1 VRPSTASQVHNQTP
15 DRGTPTRGDYNYI
28 YRSRSTSQEPQ
39 SQTSSTPSRRATD
52 PSHGSSGHRRSAST
66 GPSPQSSLGRSDS
79 FPYGRSQQPVA
90 SQPAHANGYTLQT
103 PVYTQEPDSFSSQMD
118 LQPTFSSSIVR
129 TPTHYQQPC
138 RSTDERRRASVSPS
152 RHGPASGSNQG
163 RGSAPPLA
171 RHASMPAT
179 SSSRNG
185 FLNFTED
192 LSNSLPPVSSAT
204 ARTSRNPTQLSRTR
218 TEPSMGA
225 NLTTIPETS
234 SSLSSGDQYLAPLQE
249 PPSTDDESVDD
260 PSPRRR
266 SRHSPYSSGPSPNR
280 SPRSGR
286 SPHSVRHSAEPSPR
300 HADHRPSSYRSPDIS
315 PQTHDPRLSTH
326 SSGSDP
332 SPRHYD
338 SRRSLHS
345 NRPSPRSPDN
355 PSPQQRDLRPSPYP
369 SSSANRR
376 ENPLP
381 PPPME
386 RPSLAAS
393 QPPVQEP
400 PPANWSHR
408 VRLGFWNR
416 RGDHLTSN
424 MYVVY
429 APENRAYPDELRDYP
444 SERKGYF
451 DQQRTFI
458 PWSPDRPELPA
469 SLPNRGRPPAQPY
482 DSVSPLRF
490 FRRMGTMLTLLRSLW
505 CTSIFPESFGS
516 HT

>member
-1 VRPSTASQVHNQTP
+1 M
-15 DRGTPTRGDYNYI
+15 
-28 YRSRSTSQEPQ
+28 
-39 SQTSSTPSRRATD
+39 
-52 PSHGSSGHRRSAST
+52 
-66 GPSPQSSLGRSDS
+66 GRSDS
-79 FPYGRSQQPVA
+79 FPYGHSQQPVA
-90 SQPAHANGYTLQT
+90 SQSAHANGHTLQT
-103 PVYTQEPDSFSSQMD
+103 SVYTQEPESFSSQMD

-129 TPTHYQQPC
+129 TPTHYQQPR
-138 RSTDERRRASVSPS
+138 RSTDERRHASVSPS
-152 RHGPASGSNQG
+152 RHGPASGPNQG

-171 RHASMPAT
+171 RHSSMPAT
-179 SSSRNG
+179 SSSRDG
-185 FLNFTED
+185 FHNFTED
-192 LSNSLPPVSSAT
+192 LSNSLPSLSSAA
-204 ARTSRNPTQLSRTR
+204 ARTSRNPAQLSRTR

-234 SSLSSGDQYLAPLQE
+234 SGLSSGDQYLAPLAE
-249 PPSTDDESVDD
+249 PPSTDDESEDD

-286 SPHSVRHSAEPSPR
+286 SPHSVRHSTEPSPR
-300 HADHRPSSYRSPDIS
+300 HADHRPSSYPNRRSPDIS
-315 PQTHDPRLSTH
+315 PQTHDPRLSSY

-332 SPRHYD
+332 SPHHYD
-338 SRRSLHS
+338 TRRSPYS
-345 NRPSPRSPDN
+345 NRPSPRSPDD

-400 PPANWSHR
+400 PPTNWSRR

-416 RGDHLTSN
+416 RGDHLTSS

-429 APENRAYPDELRDYP
+429 APAGRTYPAELREYP
-444 SERKGYF
+444 SESEGYA
-451 DQQRTFI
+451 DQHRTFI
-458 PWSPDRPELPA
+458 PWSRDRPELPA

-482 DSVSPLRF
+482 DSVSLLQF
-490 FRRMGTMLTLLRSLW
+490 FRRIHTTLILLRSLW
-505 CTSIFPESFGS
+505 FTSISPESTFATHEIGHLFFYLNS
-516 HT
+516 CWSGRWRSNDENMVEYMYK